1 MRLDN
6 WISEKIKVNNKLSR
20 DELEKYQLNELNNLI
35 KYVKENS
42 PFYKELYKNLD
53 EINSLEE
60 LYKIPIINK
69 EDIIANGNKM
79 VCVNQS
85 EISRIVSLD
94 TSGTMGKY
102 KRIYFFCIYSF
113 FELAFL

>member
-42 PFYKELYKNLD
+42 PFYKEDRK
-53 EINSLEE
+53 S
-60 LYKIPIINK
+60 
-69 EDIIANGNKM
+69 
-79 VCVNQS
+79 VV
-85 EISRIVSLD
+85 
-94 TSGTMGKY
+94 
-102 KRIYFFCIYSF
+102 
-113 FELAFL
+113 